1 MKNDGC
7 SIIHTVVKVELC
19 FLGSPKKKTN
29 YMTSY
34 EGGFAKCL
42 QRTFVACNVLRSL
55 RSKCKYIHFTKTFC
69 YIRKEKK
76 QF

>member
-19 FLGSPKKKTN
+19 FLGSPKKKKN

-34 EGGFAKCL
+34 EAGFAKCL
-42 QRTFVACNVLRSL
+42 QCTFVARNVL
-55 RSKCKYIHFTKTFC
+55 
-69 YIRKEKK
+69 
-76 QF
+76 